1 MLGSGRGGGGG
12 GGGLWGEGGFSAL
25 IHVIIQ
31 RQTTVRKQHGNEI
44 AWSHGQLAQL
54 HHVPFIK
61 RECVWLFS
69 TLGLYFRYGYCA
81 FCTGSI

>member
-1 MLGSGRGGGGG
+1 MLGSGGALGGRGA
-12 GGGLWGEGGFSAL
+12 FSAL

-31 RQTTVRKQHGNEI
+31 RQSTVRKQHGNEI
-44 AWSHGQLAQL
+44 AWSHGQQLAQL
-54 HHVPFIK
+54 HHVPLIK

-69 TLGLYFRYGYCA
+69 TFGLYFRYGYCA